1 MYWGL
6 LCSVY
11 RIQSNVSTYADE
23 RKELINHNGTNDES
37 KPRTPLKDKHYRNIT
52 ECTIVTI
59 TVHFIRP
66 IRDLALC
73 ERLAFL
79 FRHIFYSV
87 KKRRISVCSCV
98 CHFVSIVFFLFLTE
112 SLFRRV
118 AFFYA
123 IDFLVEHFYLCS
135 VHVFCIPC
143 FKVRITKQK
152 IKSNG

>member
-98 CHFVSIVFFLFLTE
+98 CHFVSIVFLIFDRISVSSCGIFLCDRFSSRTFL
-112 SLFRRV
+112 SMFRSC
-118 AFFYA
+118 
-123 IDFLVEHFYLCS
+123 ILHS
-135 VHVFCIPC
+135 VF
-143 FKVRITKQK
+143 
-152 IKSNG
+152 